1 MTIGGRIKARR
12 EELGMSQEE
21 LARKI
26 GYKSKSSINKIELDV
41 QQLRQ
46 SKIKAVADAL
56 STTTNYIMGWD
67 SDSDIDHARRL
78 AAYWVKLQDLDE
90 KSQDLIMERIDT
102 LFALKKRT
110 CDGPLFPESH

>member
-26 GYKSKSSINKIELDV
+26 GYKSKSSINNKIELDV

-46 SKIKAVADAL
+46 AKIKAVADAL
-56 STTTNYIMGWD
+56 STTTDYIMGWD
-67 SDSDIDHARRL
+67 SDTDVNHAKRL
-78 AAYWVKLQDLDE
+78 ASYWVKLQDLDE

-102 LFALKKRT
+102 LYALKKE
-110 CDGPLFPESH
+110 DL

>member
-21 LARKI
+21 LANKI

-56 STTTNYIMGWD
+56 STTTDYIMGWD
-67 SDSDIDHARRL
+67 SDPDVDHAKRL
-78 AAYWVKLQDLDE
+78 ATYWMKFQNLDE
-90 KSQDLIMERIDT
+90 KSQNLIMERIDT
-102 LFALKKRT
+102 LYELEK
-110 CDGPLFPESH
+110 GGQ